1 MSMVQDQKEET
12 TETKKEVL
20 TEVTSVAKE
29 ELKTGVK
36 QEMPTPEEMVHRASA
51 SFHAGMHELA
61 QILKSDKLS
70 IRGKVRAMLAI
81 LDLPSDGI
89 PVGLKKGLEQYTF
102 AVGQRMIRDRFIITQ
117 YHVAQEQKIY
127 KQLIE
132 LKTVQDQAIAKMK
145 EEGKSEEEIKALQEK
160 HKDAMINLEKV
171 LRGEADVEELP
182 IETQTETKP
191 EGEKQ

>member
-160 HKDAMINLEKV
+160 HKDAMINFEKV

>member
-1 MSMVQDQKEET
+1 MVQDQKEET